1 MFHRSVHAFTA
12 ALLLCALFLQ
22 PASALPA
29 KSAEQAVVTFAV
41 RCSPTATYE
50 TRLAVYHR
58 EIAKEIARARMQK
71 ADPHLY
77 MTDLYVTVFRQ
88 NREQQFRLE
97 YTGNLWNEAQ
107 SERLTLSKETSGK
120 LLRYA
125 EALRKRHYGKLISWD
140 EVKRTVPRKSIFS
153 VTDLETGL
161 TFRVQHRAGRD
172 HADVQPLTKE
182 DTKIMKEIYNN
193 RWSWNRKAILVQ
205 FGNQRYAASMNGMP
219 HGGDGIPGNG
229 FSGHFCIHF
238 SGSTTHRSDRPD
250 LAHQLMVHKAA
261 GMLKTFFQSA
271 SPEQLTEI
279 WKEAMQQKDID
290 MIRQLLEG
298 VSPAQLA
305 SIERELS
312 ELTSIQFER
321 LRHANKPGNDAA
333 EEELLFKEIR
343 FRATLYRK
351 GSRAQQVTYRII
363 FERDSSQSPWRFR
376 DVATVQTAKR
386 K

>member
-41 RCSPTATYE
+41 RYSPTATYE